1 MDNDYVTKEEFR
13 NFVDNHFHTLTL
25 KVATLAGGQKVV
37 IALLTAL
44 VGLVAVVVGLSV
56 VK

>member
-1 MDNDYVTKEEFR
+1 MDNDYLTKDEF
-13 NFVDNHFHTLTL
+13 NKFVNNHFHTLTL

-37 IALLTAL
+37 ILLLTAL
-44 VGLVAVVVGLSV
+44 IGLVAVAIGVSV